1 MKTSGLKK
9 TLLLFL
15 SFGLFF
21 TLASRAQNKP
31 NFALKVGDTGFTFS
45 LPNTNPAF
53 ADTVNLDEYKFQKG
67 VILVFMTNGCYSCIL
82 SKDRIK
88 ALHAKFANQGYPV
101 IAINPS
107 NPKIEPEET
116 FAEMQKLIQK
126 DGFNFPYLQDASQQV
141 SRQYNITYTPE
152 VCVLKRENNLW
163 VVKYIGP
170 IDNDL
175 KLNKKNRINYVEN
188 VLNALIKGKEL
199 PSYP

>member
-1 MKTSGLKK
+1 MEALRLKK
-9 TLLLFL
+9 VLLLVL
-15 SFGLFF
+15 GLCLLF
-21 TLASRAQNKP
+21 TSVSRAQNKP
-31 NFALKVGDTGFTFS
+31 AFALKVGDTGFTFS
-45 LPNTNPAF
+45 LPNANPAF
-53 ADTVNLDEYKFQKG
+53 ADTVSLEEYRFQKG

-88 ALHAKFANQGYPV
+88 ALHTKFAGQGYPV

-116 FAEMQKLIQK
+116 FVEMQKLIKK

-175 KLNKKNRINYVEN
+175 KLNNKHRINYVEN